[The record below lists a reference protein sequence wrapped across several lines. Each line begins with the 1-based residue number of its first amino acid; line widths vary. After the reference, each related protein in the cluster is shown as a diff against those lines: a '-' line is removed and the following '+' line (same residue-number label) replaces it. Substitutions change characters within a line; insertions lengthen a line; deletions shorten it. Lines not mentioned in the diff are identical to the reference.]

1 MTFFN
6 IADVHSATVV
16 FNFSIIGFIDGFIFT
31 MVFDVVLESPEIKG
45 GLPTDIYDWL
55 TCVLIGILSYAG
67 QFALTVSLQVEAA
80 GVATLM
86 RKAFDIIFS
95 YLFQILIF
103 KVIIKCLFTNHKIF
117 QYDLK
122 YIPFQYH

>member
-1 MTFFN
+1 MDFFN
-6 IADVHSATVV
+6 ISDVHSATVV
-16 FNFSIIGFIDGFIFT
+16 FNFSIIGFIDGFILT

-45 GLPTDIYDWL
+45 GLPTNVYDWL
-55 TCVLIGILSYAG
+55 TCVAIGMLSYAG

-103 KVIIKCLFTNHKIF
+103 KVIIKCVFTNYK
-117 QYDLK
+117 LN
-122 YIPFQYH
+122 